1 MRKNYKPILEARKAE
16 LELNLVHIEE
26 ALSEH
31 NEVGFSDSAI
41 EHEDDEVLEAQ
52 GLSGQNEILAINAAL
67 ARIEDGSFGICLS
80 CDEPISQQRLDIV
93 PTAVKCKNC
102 MSA

>member
-1 MRKNYKPILEARKAE
+1 MSESYKEILEARKAD
-16 LELNLVHIEE
+16 LASNLAHIDK

-31 NEVGFSDSAI
+31 NEAGFSDSAI

-52 GLSGQNEILAINAAL
+52 GLSAQNEIIAIDAAL
-67 ARIEDGSFGICLS
+67 ARLDGGSFGICIN
-80 CDEPISQQRLDIV
+80 CNEPISEQRLNVV

-102 MSA
+102 I

>member
-1 MRKNYKPILEARKAE
+1 MTKNYKQVLEARKAE
-16 LELNLVHIEE
+16 LETNLTHIEE

-31 NEVGFSDSAI
+31 HEAGFSDSAI

-52 GLSGQNEILAINAAL
+52 GTSGQNEIIAIDAAL
-67 ARIEDGSFGICLS
+67 ARIEAGTFGICIS
-80 CDEPISQQRLDIV
+80 CEEPISEERLDIV

-102 MSA
+102 MS